1 MKSWLLVTFF
11 FCLEGGVKS
20 ELTNNWPTYEHP
32 DYKGRLCYYCPPGF
46 YLVEPCKH
54 SYKSEPG
61 YSNCK
66 KCEKGTFSG
75 RWNDDPNCWDSEVCS
90 IDRVKLFDGE
100 STGPTICTCNSS
112 SVVKNGE
119 CELGISKR
127 EHEAL
132 MLRQKRSFVCPVTTC
147 PPCPDC
153 PTKAEMKPL
162 PTCPPCNVT
171 NPTIEAD
178 NHQQVILGIFLA
190 LFICLFLGVV
200 RAYIILYREN
210 KKLKTKHKKDVEQG
224 KRQSNAH
231 ITKDGINTGQDAL
244 GDQREVT
251 AHTGNTEHQ
260 TNNSNAAT
268 RNNTQNPGNDDGNRN
283 ILENDQSTHMQDF
296 ACQTIDGNNALRTN
310 RDGSNISR
318 SSDNLT
324 SSQSNTEPLSSHAS
338 TSPIPQQKNQK
349 SKQDKK
355 IEESE
360 LERDSLKNEN
370 ERLKRSSMKLEKI
383 VLNKDRSIIEDN
395 SLNEAFRIIASS
407 VINRS
412 FDFYQQ
418 TLNLD
423 SDICMKMERDNEGR
437 SMPFKITDGLSKWK
451 QLKGSSATLDSLIN
465 LLRNG
470 NRNDIADKIE
480 KNLNINSE
488 KEHTERHQEGVKIKD
503 DKDSSIEDAFREI
516 PKRFSNI
523 SNFKRFARSS
533 RGLSLSSDEVENI
546 FDSESRQSRK
556 EKECQILELWKEK
569 NGDEATTSKL
579 RQLVNTFLNEDD
591 ESGQAF
597 TNQTNDGNNSA
608 EVVMQT
614 ERFFTH
620 EDGDADDKANPS
632 ENDCTQE
639 SGTTVAE
646 TVPKS
651 HDQDATNSQ
660 ETRPKVHSDD
670 IPTSSAHSDMRVEST
685 KESNQTE
692 EEGLGIEPDGNGEY
706 TVKSNDDDEVY
717 EDVDHN
723 EEDPTGTSGDHDKT
737 SDKKTE
743 KKKTKASSNQTNDG
757 NNSSEAVMQTER
769 FFTHEGG
776 DADNKANP
784 SENDCTQ
791 ESGSTVSETVPKS
804 HDQDATNSQETRPKV
819 HSDDIPTTSA
829 HSDMRVESTKESNQ
843 IEDEGFG
850 IEPDENGEYTV
861 KSTDD
866 DKVYEDVDHNEEDP
880 TGTSGDHD
888 KSSGKKT
895 KKKKD
900 VQENQD
906 DGKEKEPLLKGQ
918 DRKSTDKKRK
928 KKKKSKD
935 ILQGQN
941 NQKERKPLLKDHDN
955 T

>member
-11 FCLEGGVKS
+11 FCLEGGAKS

-153 PTKAEMKPL
+153 PTKAKMKPL
-162 PTCPPCNVT
+162 PTCPPCKVT

-200 RAYIILYREN
+200 RAYIILYRKN
-210 KKLKTKHKKDVEQG
+210 KKLKNKHKKDVEQG
-224 KRQSNAH
+224 
-231 ITKDGINTGQDAL
+231 
-244 GDQREVT
+244 
-251 AHTGNTEHQ
+251 
-260 TNNSNAAT
+260 
-268 RNNTQNPGNDDGNRN
+268 
-283 ILENDQSTHMQDF
+283 QSTRTSMQDF
-296 ACQTIDGNNALRTN
+296 SCQTIDENNVVRTN

-370 ERLKRSSMKLEKI
+370 ERSKRSSMKLEKI
-383 VLNKDRSIIEDN
+383 VLPKDRSIIEDSN
-395 SLNEAFRIIASS
+395 LDEAFRIIASS

-418 TLNLD
+418 TLKLD
-423 SDICMKMERDNEGR
+423 SDICMKMENDNEGR

-451 QLKGSSATLDSLIN
+451 QFKGSSATLDSLII

-480 KNLNINSE
+480 KNLNINLE

-608 EVVMQT
+608 EALLQT

-660 ETRPKVHSDD
+660 ETRPKVHSND
-670 IPTSSAHSDMRVEST
+670 IPTSSAHSDMRVEFT

-692 EEGLGIEPDGNGEY
+692 EEGLGIEPDENGDY

-743 KKKTKASSNQTNDG
+743 KKKTEDD
-757 NNSSEAVMQTER
+757 NSEMIGQ
-769 FFTHEGG
+769 
-776 DADNKANP
+776 
-784 SENDCTQ
+784 
-791 ESGSTVSETVPKS
+791 
-804 HDQDATNSQETRPKV
+804 
-819 HSDDIPTTSA
+819 
-829 HSDMRVESTKESNQ
+829 
-843 IEDEGFG
+843 
-850 IEPDENGEYTV
+850 
-861 KSTDD
+861 
-866 DKVYEDVDHNEEDP
+866 
-880 TGTSGDHD
+880 
-888 KSSGKKT
+888 
-895 KKKKD
+895 
-900 VQENQD
+900 
-906 DGKEKEPLLKGQ
+906 LL
-918 DRKSTDKKRK
+918 
-928 KKKKSKD
+928 
-935 ILQGQN
+935 
-941 NQKERKPLLKDHDN
+941 LL
-955 T
+955 